1 MFFLRISVPNE
12 RLISGVPV
20 ESAGASVLLDAGCV
34 PHTDRW
40 SLANVRGRCGRSAPR
55 AAKPQKADQCSGS
68 SLRWVVFCR
77 HFTGPRARTSNVPGS
92 NTSSRREP
100 SRQGGGRSCLCE
112 YQGQTAGCSLPLALC
127 RGSISICID
136 TVFRMAQLPIS
147 ELSAAH
153 NSKRYSACSF
163 CLLSFFVTPDLLSRP
178 SYAAHRFF
186 LCASV
191 HRPPR
196 SQVAYFAITRFS
208 TYPQRPYRT
217 SRML

>member
-1 MFFLRISVPNE
+1 ME
-12 RLISGVPV
+12 QEQ
-20 ESAGASVLLDAGCV
+20 ESPMSQPTLGGTQVQGESQAV
-34 PHTDRW
+34 
-40 SLANVRGRCGRSAPR
+40 
-55 AAKPQKADQCSGS
+55 KAEADPAYVNIKVKQQ
-68 SLRWVVFCR
+68 V
-77 HFTGPRARTSNVPGS
+77 
-92 NTSSRREP
+92 
-100 SRQGGGRSCLCE
+100 
-112 YQGQTAGCSLPLALC
+112 ALC

-153 NSKRYSACSF
+153 NSKRCSACSF
-163 CLLSFFVTPDLLSRP
+163 CLPSFFVTPDLLSHP
-178 SYAAHRFF
+178 FYAAHRFF
-186 LCASV
+186 LSATV

>member
-1 MFFLRISVPNE
+1 ME
-12 RLISGVPV
+12 QEQ
-20 ESAGASVLLDAGCV
+20 ESPMSQPTLGGTQV
-34 PHTDRW
+34 
-40 SLANVRGRCGRSAPR
+40 
-55 AAKPQKADQCSGS
+55 
-68 SLRWVVFCR
+68 
-77 HFTGPRARTSNVPGS
+77 
-92 NTSSRREP
+92 
-100 SRQGGGRSCLCE
+100 QGGSQAVKAE
-112 YQGQTAGCSLPLALC
+112 ADPAYVNIKVKQQVALC

-163 CLLSFFVTPDLLSRP
+163 CLPSFFVTPDLLSHP

-186 LCASV
+186 LSATV
-191 HRPPR
+191 HRPPH